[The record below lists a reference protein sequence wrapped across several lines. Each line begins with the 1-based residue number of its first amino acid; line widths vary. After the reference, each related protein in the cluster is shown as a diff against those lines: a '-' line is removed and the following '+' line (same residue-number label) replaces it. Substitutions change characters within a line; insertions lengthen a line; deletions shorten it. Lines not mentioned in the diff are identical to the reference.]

1 MEAVLG
7 KLWNKDFYLI
17 GYLILTKFE
26 CRLNFISI
34 IYIYFLWVDIDKE
47 LAGRGAGG
55 GDGEGPLPA
64 EGGGHALRVHVAR

>member
-17 GYLILTKFE
+17 GYLIF
-26 CRLNFISI
+26 FISI
-34 IYIYFLWVDIDKE
+34 INIYFLWVDIDKE
-47 LAGRGAGG
+47 LAGWGAGG